1 MADKDYHPKWDNSQ
15 REFADAVTQLELWE
29 WFEKVEPP
37 KDEGYMVW
45 SHKNLDKIEKII
57 GHQSHSGASFA
68 YYCRNM
74 QWWAK
79 NYNLSPPN
87 PQNSG

>member
-29 WFEKVEPP
+29 WFEKVEPS
-37 KDEGYMVW
+37 KDDGYMFW
-45 SHKNLDKIEKII
+45 SHKNLDNIEKLV
-57 GHQSHSGASFA
+57 GHQGHSGASFGF
-68 YYCRNM
+68 YCRCM

-87 PQNSG
+87 PQIPE